1 MNAMGVVG
9 VALFAAFVLVAAV
22 TYPWSKRAR
31 PVRSRRGSTTGP
43 TVAIHLPSDDPLWRQ
58 HSERKSVQK
67 AKRRK
72 IWAAGTAGAV
82 GAAGTDVGGGCGAGS
97 GCGSS
102 GCGGGGGCGGGC
114 GGG

>member
-1 MNAMGVVG
+1 MSLGGYIALGVFVAF
-9 VALFAAFVLVAAV
+9 VALAVVAFARRPRRRTPQRRSGSSTGQTFAV
-22 TYPWSKRAR
+22 
-31 PVRSRRGSTTGP
+31 
-43 TVAIHLPSDDPLWRQ
+43 HDPSDDPHWQ
-58 HSERKSVQK
+58 AYSERKSARK
-67 AKRRK
+67 TKRRK

-82 GAAGTDVGGGCGAGS
+82 GTAGTDVGGGCGAGS